1 MLRTSANAPPDVL
14 PDVSATFLSLTYA
27 ENVYCPAESGALND
41 IVPADESFAEYEPR
55 SFYSIDCVKPVTPV
69 VVSKLELS
77 SKFSFPPPATDDAV
91 LLPPSFSGKEYI
103 VTS

>member
-1 MLRTSANAPPDVL
+1 MKIILASASPRRKELLGYITKDFEVI
-14 PDVSATFLSLTYA
+14 VS
-27 ENVYCPAESGALND
+27 N
-41 IVPADESFAEYEPR
+41 ADESFAEYEPR
-55 SFYSIDCVKPVTPV
+55 SFSSIDCVKPVTPV

-77 SKFSFPPPATDDAV
+77 RKFSFPPPATDDAV